1 MDRELVLVKLG
12 GSVITDKT
20 KPFSERRDVIARLAA
35 EIHSSH
41 VEMGI
46 RLIIG
51 HGGGSYPHVP
61 AQKYLTHIGLTD
73 ENSRM
78 GAALVQ
84 DAASRLNRIV
94 VDALLKAGESAV
106 SVQPSSSAVARDS
119 KIVSWDLGALTY
131 MLEVG
136 LVPVPYGDVGMDLVK
151 GFCILSTEEVFR
163 YLSVKLK
170 PSRVI
175 IGSDVD
181 GVYNE
186 DPRKNERAR
195 KIPLITLEN
204 ASKVLPSL
212 GGATTVDVTGGMR
225 SKVLTLLELVKEV
238 DIECEILNLLIPGNL
253 EDALNGERGRGTLI
267 RRSES

>member
-1 MDRELVLVKLG
+1 MDGGLVLVKLG
-12 GSVITDKT
+12 GSVITDKA

-35 EIHSSH
+35 EIHSSRIKT
-41 VEMGI
+41 GS
-46 RLIIG
+46 RLIVG

-61 AQKYLTHIGLTD
+61 AEKFRTHLGLVD

-94 VDALLKAGESAV
+94 VDALLKAGEPAV
-106 SVQPSSSAVARDS
+106 SVQPSSAAVAKDS
-119 KIVSWDLGALTY
+119 KIVFWNLEALKL
-131 MLEVG
+131 MLETG
-136 LVPVPYGDVGMDLVK
+136 LVPVPYGDVGIDLSK

-163 YLSVKLK
+163 YLAVRLN
-170 PSRVI
+170 PRRVI

-181 GVYNE
+181 GVYDT
-186 DPRKNERAR
+186 DPRKKEGAK

-204 ASKVLPSL
+204 AAEVLPSL

-225 SKVLTLLELVKEV
+225 SKILTLLELVREMDV
-238 DIECEILNLLIPGNL
+238 ECEVLNLLVPGNL
-253 EDALNGERGRGTLI
+253 EEALNGERGRGTLI
-267 RRSES
+267 RRK